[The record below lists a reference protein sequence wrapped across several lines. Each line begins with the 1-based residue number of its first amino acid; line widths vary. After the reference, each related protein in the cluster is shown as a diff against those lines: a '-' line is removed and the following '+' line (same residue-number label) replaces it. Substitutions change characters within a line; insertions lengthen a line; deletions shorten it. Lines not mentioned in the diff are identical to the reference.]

1 MLQLRHLIQF
11 FKFSLGYG
19 HGLTALDFKRP
30 RLDTC
35 KRQSLEVCRVDQ
47 AAADYFMGGAFG
59 SV

>member
-1 MLQLRHLIQF
+1 MATVKRR
-11 FKFSLGYG
+11 
-19 HGLTALDFKRP
+19 LTSNP

-47 AAADYFMGGAFG
+47 ADADYFMGGAFG